1 MDENKI
7 SNTALGIFQQ
17 SVADYHKHDNINQP
31 IKNPYA
37 IALKFSGIKRC
48 RGVSP
53 IVRRTPSFFMPL
65 FCN

>member
-7 SNTALGIFQQ
+7 SNSALGIFQQ

-37 IALKFSGIKRC
+37 
-48 RGVSP
+48 
-53 IVRRTPSFFMPL
+53 
-65 FCN
+65 